1 MPGFQLN
8 YSDPRKSSTITVLGT
23 DAGPGVNNQDTSL
36 SLVGPGYTNYGLPT
50 AQNFLKLLESFS
62 SLHPP
67 ENAIEGQLWYDTS
80 NPQRKV
86 LRINNGSGTST
97 RWPSVSGIW
106 HQPSDPSATY
116 SQSVNEGDLWVDTDE
131 NLLKIRT
138 GQSWLT
144 VGPSIITGNQKTGSE
159 IKFLQSNTGE
169 TFPVLLNWAN
179 NKVVSI
185 IAYNQ
190 FTPRFTIE
198 GFSTIKPGINLTLKN
213 NALYNGTAEKALA
226 LEIASGLTIRGR
238 DLLRNQAISQTHTGT
253 FIVEDST
260 GFLVKN
266 KFYPTENVRVTN
278 ASNFSQIVSDNQGK
292 PFKISSLTPI
302 RETFIQIDPRYNNIG
317 VNIAPGP
324 TSETLVVNGS
334 GKFIN
339 TLTIASTSTLALI
352 VEGGM
357 SLGDDALVNG
367 SLTVVGNI
375 ASSGN
380 LTLGISG
387 GTGSLI
393 LPASNDTYD
402 LGSQTYAFRK
412 IFTSQIGSTLTNV
425 NIYGTLYGNA
435 AKLANASL
443 FKMEG
448 VVTTTLISLFDG
460 SQNIIFTT
468 TAHRSLIESNAETT
482 SIDDALTFLVLNTGT
497 GATTSEL
504 EKINRK
510 HLFADITPNLT
521 PLGSIL
527 AYSTSTGIPSGWLIC
542 NGAAVDQTTYP
553 ELFSLIG
560 YSYGDPGVGQFNLPD
575 LTTSTIIGAGVYLSY
590 IIRAA

>member
-278 ASNFSQIVSDNQGK
+278 GSNFSQIVSDNQGK

-482 SIDDALTFLVLNTGT
+482 SVDDALTFLVLNTGT

-542 NGAAVDQTTYP
+542 NGAAVDQTMYP